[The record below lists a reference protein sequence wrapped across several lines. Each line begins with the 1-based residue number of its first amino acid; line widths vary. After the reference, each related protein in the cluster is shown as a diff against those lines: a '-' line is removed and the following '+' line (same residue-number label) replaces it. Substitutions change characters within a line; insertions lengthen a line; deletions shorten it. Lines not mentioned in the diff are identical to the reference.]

1 MKKREKHWCDKNCR
15 MIFRHVRESA
25 NVGTWDSS
33 HCIKSPKYLRKCR
46 TCHTL
51 CISGSV
57 SPPSKPPPR
66 DCLRCPNFFIA
77 FSEEQWRVGFRRASS
92 SCLLFLSFFLFRS
105 PLRNHRRK
113 SSYSHW
119 ITLTFTTL
127 SASTISSS
135 SSSTLHGMFRFCHLF
150 LLFFVPGWCL
160 LYLSWSVTFASTL
173 F

>member
-1 MKKREKHWCDKNCR
+1 M
-15 MIFRHVRESA
+15 
-25 NVGTWDSS
+25 GTWDSPYRIGAVS
-33 HCIKSPKYLRKCR
+33 KFKNISENVARVIRCVFRGSVSTPTKPHPRECLRSPKYFHSIFRGK
-46 TCHTL
+46 
-51 CISGSV
+51 
-57 SPPSKPPPR
+57 
-66 DCLRCPNFFIA
+66 
-77 FSEEQWRVGFRRASS
+77 WRVRFRLVSS
-92 SCLLFLSFFLFRS
+92 SCFFFLSFFLFRS

>member
-1 MKKREKHWCDKNCR
+1 M
-15 MIFRHVRESA
+15 
-25 NVGTWDSS
+25 GTWDSPYRIGAVS
-33 HCIKSPKYLRKCR
+33 KFKNISENVARVIRCVFRGSVSTPTKPHPRECLRSPKYFHSIFRGK
-46 TCHTL
+46 
-51 CISGSV
+51 
-57 SPPSKPPPR
+57 
-66 DCLRCPNFFIA
+66 
-77 FSEEQWRVGFRRASS
+77 WRVRFRLVSS
-92 SCLLFLSFFLFRS
+92 SCFFFLSFFLFRS
-105 PLRNHRRK
+105 PLRNPRRR